1 MLPTYRWFKKQTDP
15 KGQIGN
21 RLNICSMHKIQ
32 ALLACNNPF
41 KHHCWTWQTSIMRR
55 CGTCMYV
62 DRRHTLVVAGHST
75 GTKSYCAT
83 WKGLVHNSLQAQKI
97 SHHSDMQ
104 KTNYTSMRLQS
115 QQQHNEGNKHANSG
129 KNQNKNEKNDHGC
142 KLVSIRPS
150 PSPCMTLTICNYS
163 PLTLWALDSGFR
175 WVSVFFFF
183 NFLMSKLLWLVRKF
197 SRNYTKKTKISKIS
211 GWKKRIFTQKK
222 ETGEYIMV
230 CSKFQVNN
238 STEICM
244 LSFCHISGWN
254 GKIESWCRQS

>member
-1 MLPTYRWFKKQTDP
+1 MLPTYRWCKKQTDP

-41 KHHCWTWQTSIMRR
+41 KHHCWTWQTSIMGR

-75 GTKSYCAT
+75 RTKSYCAT
-83 WKGLVHNSLQAQKI
+83 WKGLIHNSLWAKKI
-97 SHHSDMQ
+97 SHYSDMQ

-129 KNQNKNEKNDHGC
+129 KNQNKNENIDHGC

-150 PSPCMTLTICNYS
+150 ASPWMALTICNYS
-163 PLTLWALDSGFR
+163 PLTLWALDSSFR

-183 NFLMSKLLWLVRKF
+183 QFFDVNFYNFATKVRKF
-197 SRNYTKKTKISKIS
+197 SRN
-211 GWKKRIFTQKK
+211 
-222 ETGEYIMV
+222 
-230 CSKFQVNN
+230 
-238 STEICM
+238 
-244 LSFCHISGWN
+244 
-254 GKIESWCRQS
+254 

>member
-1 MLPTYRWFKKQTDP
+1 MLPTYRWCKKQTDP

-21 RLNICSMHKIQ
+21 RLIICSMHKLQ

-41 KHHCWTWQTSIMRR
+41 KHHCWTWQTSIMGR

-75 GTKSYCAT
+75 RTKSYCAT

-104 KTNYTSMRLQS
+104 KTSYTSVRLQS
-115 QQQHNEGNKHANSG
+115 QQHNEGNKHANSG

-142 KLVSIRPS
+142 KLVSRRPS
-150 PSPCMTLTICNYS
+150 PSPWMALTICNYS

-175 WVSVFFFF
+175 WVTVFFFQF
-183 NFLMSKLLWLVRKF
+183 FDVKTFTTLPPKLENLVEITLKKPKF
-197 SRNYTKKTKISKIS
+197 P
-211 GWKKRIFTQKK
+211 
-222 ETGEYIMV
+222 
-230 CSKFQVNN
+230 KFQVEK
-238 STEICM
+238 SEFSPRKKKLVSI
-244 LSFCHISGWN
+244 
-254 GKIESWCRQS
+254 